1 MEDFT
6 TLGHHC
12 VGIPRARGSFDC
24 VAKAS
29 FKPTSKHRRESE
41 NGITEIDFKAVPR
54 LLVQVNDFERNLV
67 SLALESKLKTKWI
80 VRSVWLSGQSQGRSD
95 ISDLQISEPTLPR

>member
-24 VAKAS
+24 AAKAS
-29 FKPTSKHRRESE
+29 FKPSSKYRRESE
-41 NGITEIDFKAVPR
+41 IVITTVDFKSVPR

-67 SLALESKLKTKWI
+67 SLALEPKLKTKWI
-80 VRSVWLSGQSQGRSD
+80 VRSF
-95 ISDLQISEPTLPR
+95 